1 MDSMTQKRLGAAIY
15 FRGTFSNGLNDS
27 EACIICI
34 HEELKLAAQPKGSL
48 SEVWHG

>member
-27 EACIICI
+27 EACICI